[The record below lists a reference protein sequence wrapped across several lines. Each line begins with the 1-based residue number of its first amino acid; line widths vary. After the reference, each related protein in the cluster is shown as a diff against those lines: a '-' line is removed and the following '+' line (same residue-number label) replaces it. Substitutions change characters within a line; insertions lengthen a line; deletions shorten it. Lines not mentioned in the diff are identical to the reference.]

1 MLPIVL
7 VAAALG
13 SLLTHGTGAQRLRMA
28 RVSIATMQM
37 RETMRF
43 RLTGC
48 LAGGIGVGLDPAN
61 VVDFLRPG
69 APAAQYLRIG
79 DVVVNIDEVS
89 LLDPVTGQQRKLKD
103 AVDTSLDEHTVV
115 ITRPLT
121 PLSKEAAQA
130 LKCWSSD
137 ASSVVSRTTCWFL
150 FLCASC
156 VCARHFS
163 DASEAVAA
171 RRFPNSKLHVISQA
185 RSETALD
192 FPQIFGLQKW
202 RRP

>member
-7 VAAALG
+7 VAATMG
-13 SLLTHGTGAQRLRMA
+13 SSLLTHGTFAQCQRTA

-43 RLTGC
+43 AMTGC

-103 AVDTSLDEHTVV
+103 AVNTSLDEHTVV

-130 LKCWSSD
+130 LGAEALRRSSSGAAAF
-137 ASSVVSRTTCWFL
+137 ASAPVP
-150 FLCASC
+150 
-156 VCARHFS
+156 
-163 DASEAVAA
+163 AA
-171 RRFPNSKLHVISQA
+171 NGSSPFYPPPKPSGEGKPSWTDPPR
-185 RSETALD
+185 
-192 FPQIFGLQKW
+192 
-202 RRP
+202 

>member
-103 AVDTSLDEHTVV
+103 AVNTSLSSSPAPSH
-115 ITRPLT
+115 RSRKKQHR
-121 PLSKEAAQA
+121 LSAPK
-130 LKCWSSD
+130 
-137 ASSVVSRTTCWFL
+137 R
-150 FLCASC
+150 
-156 VCARHFS
+156 
-163 DASEAVAA
+163 SEGA
-171 RRFPNSKLHVISQA
+171 HQA
-185 RSETALD
+185 RLHSL
-192 FPQIFGLQKW
+192 
-202 RRP
+202 RRRCRRRMAPLHFTRRRSHRERGSPAGRTLLPPGELLHPSAMSSGGKAAVCMRFVAFVA